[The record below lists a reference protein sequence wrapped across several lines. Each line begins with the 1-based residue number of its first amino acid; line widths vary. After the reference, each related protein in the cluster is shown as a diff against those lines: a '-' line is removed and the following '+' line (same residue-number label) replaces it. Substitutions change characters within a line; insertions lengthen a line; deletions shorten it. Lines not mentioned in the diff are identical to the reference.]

1 MAKPFNSRTKRIDV
15 SVALYALNIYFLDR
29 ELPDV
34 QMSLLCN
41 RFLYTWM
48 WFQKNMYM
56 HLSK

>member
-41 RFLYTWM
+41 RFLYT
-48 WFQKNMYM
+48 
-56 HLSK
+56 